1 MKNVL
6 LKFGVVVWL
15 LCPFVSVA
23 QNISDGEATP
33 SLNDIRFKDWDEAR
47 WLDNEYIETLRQYVD
62 GVANGK
68 ITGEDL
74 AGYKDIFK
82 SKFIIANIE
91 PSLLGGTFIQ
101 IIFLDAPND
110 MFSAWVYSTLD
121 DNYEKVTG
129 YEVRSLSLEADDL
142 PFTKAEL
149 LQTVKEH
156 PELKL
161 W

>member
-6 LKFGVVVWL
+6 LKLCVVVWL

-33 SLNDIRFKDWDEAR
+33 SLNDIRFKDWDEAK
-47 WLDNEYIETLRQYVD
+47 WLDNEYIETLQQYVD

-68 ITGEDL
+68 ITVEDL